1 MLSCSTVLD
10 LTFAIRIRC
19 GTERMSNPLY
29 WRPAGNAGLVEWKN
43 LPSSG
48 TNCRSEAMF
57 RNRERHH
64 ITDFFA
70 VARRLLTDIKSISKA
85 CLFGALPCCLPL
97 APPRP
102 HSTPSSR

>member
-10 LTFAIRIRC
+10 LTSAIRIRC

-29 WRPAGNAGLVEWKN
+29 WRPVGNAGLVERKN

-48 TNCRSEAMF
+48 TNCRSEVMF
-57 RNRERHH
+57 RNRESHH
-64 ITDFFA
+64 ITGFFA
-70 VARRLLTDIKSISKA
+70 MARRLLTSIKVTFKA

-97 APPRP
+97 ALPRP